1 MDMKTKEY
9 EEFNAES
16 YDELVSFIR
25 RYLERVGGSTVVV
38 WVR

>member
-9 EEFNAES
+9 EEFNTES
-16 YDELVSFIR
+16 YDELVNLIK
-25 RYLERVGGSTVVV
+25 RYLERVRGTTVVV